1 MYMKIAIC
9 EDEQWF
15 AISLKEKIGSFCSE
29 KNTDA
34 DIVLYSDGGSFLAAC
49 DSDERFDAVFM
60 DINLGKGA
68 DGVDTVAKMREYGDS
83 APVIFITS
91 LENRAVDG
99 YDVSAFGF
107 IVKKN
112 CDEKLPLVLE
122 KLWKKLY
129 VRKTVTVTTKDGAV
143 VMNTGDILY
152 AESDGRCTLIHTMTE
167 DINDTRPIGAFST
180 LLDSNDFIEVYKSIF
195 VNISRIRR
203 INTDTLVL
211 ENDTVVPLSR
221 RNRKNVM
228 YAVMRKVDER

>member
-1 MYMKIAIC
+1 MCMKIAIC
-9 EDEQWF
+9 EDECWF
-15 AISLKEKIGSFCSE
+15 AQSLKEKIESFCKQ

-34 DIVLYSDGGSFLAAC
+34 DVAIFSDGGSFLAAC
-49 DSDERFDAVFM
+49 ERGERFDAVFM
-60 DINLGKGA
+60 DINLGGGT
-68 DGVDTVAKMREYGDS
+68 DGVDTISKLRENGDNV
-83 APVIFITS
+83 PVIFVTS

-107 IVKKN
+107 VVKKN
-112 CDEKLPLVLE
+112 CDEKLPVVLE

-129 VRKTVTVTTKDGAV
+129 VRKTVTVTTRDGAV
-143 VMNTGDILY
+143 VMNAGDILY

-167 DINDTRPIGAFST
+167 DINDTRSIGAFST

>member
-15 AISLKEKIGSFCSE
+15 ALLLKEKVESFCAS
-29 KNTDA
+29 KNADA
-34 DIVLYSDGGSFLAAC
+34 DVAIYSDGGSFLAAC
-49 DSDERFDAVFM
+49 ESGERFDAVFM
-60 DINLGKGA
+60 DINLGSGT
-68 DGVDTVAKMREYGDS
+68 DGVDTIAKRRENGDS
-83 APVIFITS
+83 VPVIFVTS

-107 IVKKN
+107 VVKKN
-112 CDEKLPLVLE
+112 CDEKLPVVLE

-143 VMNTGDILY
+143 LMNAGDILY

-167 DINDTRPIGAFST
+167 GITDTRPIGAFST

-195 VNISRIRR
+195 VNIARIRR

-211 ENDTVVPLSR
+211 ENDAVVPLSR

-228 YAVMRKVDER
+228 YAVMRKVDEQ

>member
-15 AISLKEKIGSFCSE
+15 ALSLKEKVESFCAS
-29 KNTDA
+29 KNADA
-34 DIVLYSDGGSFLAAC
+34 DVAIFSDGGSFLAAC
-49 DSDERFDAVFM
+49 EGGEYFDAVFM
-60 DINLGKGA
+60 DINLGSGT
-68 DGVDTVAKMREYGDS
+68 DGVDTIAKLRENGDS
-83 APVIFITS
+83 VPVVFVTS

-107 IVKKN
+107 VVKKN
-112 CDEKLPLVLE
+112 CNEKLPLVLE

-129 VRKTVTVTTKDGAV
+129 VRKTVTVTTKEGAIII
-143 VMNTGDILY
+143 NTGDILY
-152 AESDGRCTLIHTMTE
+152 AESDGRSTLIHTMTE
-167 DINDTRPIGAFST
+167 DISDTRSIGIFSS

-203 INTDTLVL
+203 INADTLVL
-211 ENDTVVPLSR
+211 ENDAVVPLSR

>member
-1 MYMKIAIC
+1 MKIAIC
-9 EDEQWF
+9 DDEQWF
-15 AISLKEKIGSFCSE
+15 AILLKEKIESFCVE

-49 DSDERFDAVFM
+49 ESGERFDAVFM

-83 APVIFITS
+83 APVIFVTS

-107 IVKKN
+107 VVKKN
-112 CDEKLPLVLE
+112 CDEKLPIVLE
-122 KLWKKLY
+122 KLWKNLY
-129 VRKTVTVTTKDGAV
+129 VRKTFTVTTRDGAV
-143 VMNTGDILY
+143 IINTDDILY
-152 AESDGRCTLIHTMTE
+152 AESDGRYTLIHTMTE
-167 DINDTRPIGAFST
+167 EITDTRAIGSFSS

-195 VNISRIRR
+195 VNIARIRR
-203 INTDTLVL
+203 INADTIIL
-211 ENDTVVPLSR
+211 ENDAVVPLSR

-228 YAVMRKVDER
+228 YAVMKKVDGR

>member
-9 EDEQWF
+9 EDECWF
-15 AISLKEKIGSFCSE
+15 AQSLKGKIESFYSE
-29 KNTDA
+29 KNAYA
-34 DIVLYSDGGSFLAAC
+34 DVAIYSDGGSFLAAC
-49 DSDERFDAVFM
+49 ERGERFDAVFM
-60 DINLGKGA
+60 DINLGSGT
-68 DGVDTVAKMREYGDS
+68 DGVDTISKLRENGDNV
-83 APVIFITS
+83 PVVFVTS

-107 IVKKN
+107 VVKKN
-112 CDEKLPLVLE
+112 CDEKLPVVLE

-129 VRKTVTVTTKDGAV
+129 VRKTVTVTTRDGAV
-143 VMNTGDILY
+143 VMNAGDILY
-152 AESDGRCTLIHTMTE
+152 AESNGRCTLVHTITE
-167 DINDTRPIGAFST
+167 DISDTRSIGVFSAM
-180 LLDSNDFIEVYKSIF
+180 LDSNDFIEVYKSIF

-211 ENDTVVPLSR
+211 ENDAVVPLSR

>member
-1 MYMKIAIC
+1 MKIAIC

-15 AISLKEKIGSFCSE
+15 ALSLKEKIESFCTS

-34 DIVLYSDGGSFLAAC
+34 DVAIYPDGGSFLAAC
-49 DSDERFDAVFM
+49 GNGNSFDAVLM
-60 DINLGKGA
+60 DINLGKGE
-68 DGVDTVAKMREYGDS
+68 DGVDTIAKLREYGDS
-83 APVIFITS
+83 VPVVFVTS

-107 IVKKN
+107 VVKKN
-112 CDEKLPLVLE
+112 CDEKLPLVFE

-129 VRKTVTVTTKDGAV
+129 TRKTVTVTTKDGAAV
-143 VMNTGDILY
+143 INTGDILY

-167 DINDTRPIGAFST
+167 AVSDTRSIGIFSA

-203 INTDTLVL
+203 INADTIVL
-211 ENDTVVPLSR
+211 ENDAVVPLSR